1 MDALDEL
8 KVHKQSL
15 TGLWSLVFRWL
26 LEHCFVA
33 SRLGCQYRTYHTRL
47 IRYG

>member
-26 LEHCFVA
+26 LEHSFVTLKPGL
-33 SRLGCQYRTYHTRL
+33 R
-47 IRYG
+47 